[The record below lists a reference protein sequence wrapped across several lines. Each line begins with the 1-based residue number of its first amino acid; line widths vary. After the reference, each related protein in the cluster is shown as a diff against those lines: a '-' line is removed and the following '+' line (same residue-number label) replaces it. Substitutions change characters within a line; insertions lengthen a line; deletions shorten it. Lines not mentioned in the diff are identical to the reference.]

1 MAITQSDGSIV
12 LTTKVDEGGIN
23 KSLTSMQSGV
33 KSVGARV
40 AKLGA
45 NAAKAFFAISAAA
58 TAATVAIVKQATDA
72 YAEYEQLVGGVETL
86 FKDSSQK
93 LIEYANEAYMTA
105 GVSAN
110 EYMKQVTSFSA
121 SLISS
126 TAGDTD
132 KAADVAN
139 MALIDISDNV
149 NKMGSTMESVTLAYQ
164 GFAKQQ
170 YMLLDNLKLGYGGTK
185 TEMERLLKD
194 AQAITGVKY
203 DINNLADVYNAIHV
217 IQEELGIA
225 GTTAK
230 EAAETISG
238 SAAAMKSAWQN
249 LITAIGGG
257 GCIEKAMRNIT
268 QTFKSYIDNLE
279 PVIQSAMDG
288 LGEAINTLA
297 PVIVENFSRALIKAI
312 PTLLT
317 TIYEMIVGLAK
328 GIWEGIT
335 ALFSGEKVDLLS
347 KQKEAIDEAT
357 KSQNALTEAVE
368 ETEKAQK
375 GALAG
380 FDEINRLTTSTSDN
394 EDDLSLGIDETNI
407 SNVSSEMNN
416 LKEETSAT
424 NKELTG
430 LAKAWNEFRTQVK
443 SKLDLKNIYEM
454 DNAWTKLKNSM
465 SDFAKA
471 FDFGGFSLDIESM
484 YADYVNWGIDKSA
497 ALATGASGFVDVATS
512 LRNADAEG
520 LYQAIGRI
528 AGAGGQFFG
537 IDDSWFDS
545 ITTEVHNIYEGLST
559 ETINELQSFQDLYA
573 QVNGLINSI
582 MFDFQDALISD
593 KEVSMIGSALDVLF
607 ADISEKS
614 AENHEQASQYLQSLV
629 SQGLMTKED
638 AAKSLK
644 KLDDVY
650 KDREKLLKNNQT
662 SILNIIKKANEEERA
677 LTADERQQ
685 IQDLMTE
692 SNNEVTSTIAQ
703 GADDRTKILQQLN
716 ENEENL
722 SVVRYAQIVKFAN
735 SEYETSV
742 KSANDKYN
750 AAITNADK
758 LYYELGVIDEEEYKR
773 VKKAAED
780 TRKAEVDEAKK
791 SKEDLIKLAQE
802 KAGGVADAVDPE
814 SGEILSRW
822 EILWNRMWGVVKNSL
837 NKVID
842 GINSIIRGW
851 LSVGDSIRG
860 VFGGTKL
867 ADIIQIPRLAT
878 GTVVPPNR
886 EFLAVLGDNK
896 KETEVVSP
904 LSTMKQAFAETLAST
919 NFNSIQGNGDI
930 VIQLDGREIARA
942 IRTNNE
948 QLGTQTVYGGFANVY

>member
-33 KSVGARV
+33 KSVGASV

-72 YAEYEQLVGGVETL
+72 YAEYEQLIGGVETL

-139 MALIDISDNV
+139 MALLDISDNV
-149 NKMGSTMESVTLAYQ
+149 NKMGSSMESVTLAYQ

-185 TEMERLLKD
+185 GEMERLLKD
-194 AQAITGVKY
+194 AQALTGVKY

-217 IQEELGIA
+217 IQEKLGIA

-257 GCIEKAMRNIT
+257 GSIDKAMQNFT
-268 QTFKSYIDNLE
+268 KTFKTYIDNLE
-279 PVIQSAMDG
+279 PVIQSAMDS

-297 PVIVENFSRALIKAI
+297 PVIVEEFSRALIKAI

-416 LKEETSAT
+416 LKEESSAT

-430 LAKAWNEFRTQVK
+430 LAKAWNEFSTQVK
-443 SKLDLKNIYEM
+443 SKLDLKNIYEL
-454 DNAWTKLKNSM
+454 DNAWTKLKDSM
-465 SDFAKA
+465 SDFAKTV
-471 FDFGGFSLDIESM
+471 DFGGFSLDIESM
-484 YADYVNWGIDKSA
+484 YADYVNWSIDKLAS
-497 ALATGASGFVDVATS
+497 LATGASGFVDVATS

-573 QVNGLINSI
+573 QVNGLINNI

-593 KEVSMIGSALDVLF
+593 KEVSSIESALDVLF
-607 ADISEKS
+607 DDISEKS
-614 AENHEQASQYLQSLV
+614 EANHKEASQYLQSLV
-629 SQGLMTKED
+629 NQGFMSEAD
-638 AAKSLK
+638 AKKGIAKLDKVYNDRENLLK
-644 KLDDVY
+644 KNQ
-650 KDREKLLKNNQT
+650 KDIINILKT
-662 SILNIIKKANEEERA
+662 ANSEERA
-677 LTADERQQ
+677 LTESERQK
-685 IQDLMTE
+685 IQEIMTQ
-692 SNNEVTSTIAQ
+692 SNNEVTSTIAA
-703 GADDRTKILQQLN
+703 GADDRTLIMEQLN
-716 ENEENL
+716 ENEEALTAVRL
-722 SVVRYAQIVKFAN
+722 SQIIQFAN
-735 SEYETSV
+735 SEYEQQV
-742 KSANDKYN
+742 KSADAKYKK
-750 AAITNADK
+750 AIEDADK
-758 LYYELGVIDEEEYKR
+758 LYYELGIIDEEEYNR

-780 TRKAEVDEAKK
+780 ARKAEVKEAKK

-814 SGEILSRW
+814 SGEILSNW
-822 EILWNRMWGVVKNSL
+822 ERMWNSMYGTVRRYI
-837 NKVID
+837 NKIID
-842 GINSIIRGW
+842 GINSMIHGW
-851 LSVGDSIRG
+851 FSISDSISG
-860 VFGGTKL
+860 IFGAKPV
-867 ADIIQIPRLAT
+867 ADIIKIPRLAQ
-878 GTVVPPNR
+878 GAVIPPNR
-886 EFLAVLGDNK
+886 EFLAVLGDQK
-896 KETEVVSP
+896 HG
-904 LSTMKQAFAETLAST
+904 T
-919 NFNSIQGNGDI
+919 NIKHHLIQ
-930 VIQLDGREIARA
+930 
-942 IRTNNE
+942 
-948 QLGTQTVYGGFANVY
+948 

>member
-1 MAITQSDGSIV
+1 
-12 LTTKVDEGGIN
+12 
-23 KSLTSMQSGV
+23 
-33 KSVGARV
+33 
-40 AKLGA
+40 
-45 NAAKAFFAISAAA
+45 
-58 TAATVAIVKQATDA
+58 
-72 YAEYEQLVGGVETL
+72 
-86 FKDSSQK
+86 
-93 LIEYANEAYMTA
+93 
-105 GVSAN
+105 
-110 EYMKQVTSFSA
+110 
-121 SLISS
+121 
-126 TAGDTD
+126 
-132 KAADVAN
+132 
-139 MALIDISDNV
+139 
-149 NKMGSTMESVTLAYQ
+149 MESVTLAYQ

-194 AQAITGVKY
+194 AQALTGVKY

-257 GCIEKAMRNIT
+257 GSIDKAMRNFT
-268 QTFKSYIDNLE
+268 KTFKTYIDNLE

-297 PVIVENFSRALIKAI
+297 PVIIENFSRALIKAI

-335 ALFSGEKVDLLS
+335 ALFSGKKVDLLS

-380 FDEINRLTTSTSDN
+380 FDEVNRLTTSKSDN
-394 EDDLSLGIDETNI
+394 EDDLSLGIDESNI

-416 LKEETSAT
+416 LKEESSAT

-430 LAKAWNEFRTQVK
+430 LAKAWNEFSTQVK

-454 DNAWTKLKNSM
+454 DNAWTKLKDSM
-465 SDFAKA
+465 SDFAKTV
-471 FDFGGFSLDIESM
+471 DFGGFSLDIESM
-484 YADYVNWGIDKSA
+484 YADYVNWSIDKLAS
-497 ALATGASGFVDVATS
+497 LATGASGFVDVATS

-607 ADISEKS
+607 ADISKKS
-614 AENHEQASQYLQSLV
+614 TENHEQASQHLQSLV
-629 SQGLMTKED
+629 SQGLMTEED
-638 AAKSLK
+638 AKKSLK

-650 KDREKLLKNNQT
+650 ADREKLLKNNQT
-662 SILNIIKKANEEERA
+662 SILNIIKKANKEERA
-677 LTADERQQ
+677 LTTDERQQ

-773 VKKAAED
+773 IKKAAED